1 MVFNIYSPGPQLF
14 QSFDDP
20 TDVSVCIEA
29 VVSKNSSSSFSLQE
43 IYHYLAT
50 EAKNHQCFGSSCTKA
65 QRVSQIERKLMALP
79 NDRFDAI
86 VKAVEV
92 LVESEDIPNQKDPR
106 QIAADGSRLFE
117 NIRGATDSS
126 VKKVDRI

>member
-1 MVFNIYSPGPQLF
+1 
-14 QSFDDP
+14 
-20 TDVSVCIEA
+20 
-29 VVSKNSSSSFSLQE
+29 
-43 IYHYLAT
+43 
-50 EAKNHQCFGSSCTKA
+50 
-65 QRVSQIERKLMALP
+65 MALP